1 MHTTLKWILIGLGIF
16 LVGVYVLLSWMAG
29 GPKDA
34 LYMVRYAFPHMRLG
48 NLKVGDQAPDARLMA
63 LDGSTRFHIREK
75 TSGRPLVLVFGS
87 FT

>member
-1 MHTTLKWILIGLGIF
+1 MPTALKWTLIVLGVL
-16 LVGVYVLLSWMAG
+16 LVGLYGLFTWMAG

-48 NLKVGDQAPDARLMA
+48 SLKVGDQAPDAALMA
-63 LDGSTRFHIREK
+63 LDGSTRFHIRER
-75 TSGRPLVLVFGS
+75 TADRPLVLVFGS